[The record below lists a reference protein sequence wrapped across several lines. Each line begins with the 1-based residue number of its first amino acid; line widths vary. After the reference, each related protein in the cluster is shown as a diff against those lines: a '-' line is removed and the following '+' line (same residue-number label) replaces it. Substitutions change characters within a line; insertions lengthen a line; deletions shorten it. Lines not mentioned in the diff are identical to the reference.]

1 MQVRSHFLKTI
12 HFIGIGGIG
21 MSGIA
26 EILHNLG
33 FIVQGSDS
41 SSNANTKRLEE
52 KGVKVFIGHE
62 SSNVQ
67 TAQVVVISTAIKS
80 NNPELLQ
87 ARLRK
92 IPVVKR
98 AEMLAEIMHLKHG
111 VAVSG
116 THGKTTTTSLIAAL
130 FDAADLDPT
139 VINGGIL
146 NTHGTNAYLGKG
158 EWVIAEADES
168 DGSFLK
174 LPATIAVVTNIDPEH
189 MDFYKDFETL
199 KSSFKQFIEKLP
211 FYGLGILC
219 TDHTVVKDLS
229 ESITDRRI
237 VTYGLEEGAQIRGV
251 NLCFSPQGVKFDVEI
266 LEGLQAYCSGLKGA
280 NVVTLPKKIKD
291 LYLPM
296 VGAHNVQN
304 ALTLVAIAREM
315 GFGEEVIRKAL
326 LQFKGVKRRFTLTA
340 TVNGVQVIDDYAH
353 HPEEIKK
360 VLEAAKNAC
369 SGKIYAVVQPHRY
382 SRLKDLFEDFVTCV
396 TLSDAVFIAPIYAA
410 GETSIEGL
418 ESTTLVEA
426 MTQKKVAAQ
435 STTDVEDLAKK
446 LSPLLKE
453 GDMVLLMG
461 AGSITQWAYE
471 LPAILEELLG
481 SKTMRQC
488 S

>member
-146 NTHGTNAYLGKG
+146 NT
-158 EWVIAEADES
+158 
-168 DGSFLK
+168 
-174 LPATIAVVTNIDPEH
+174 
-189 MDFYKDFETL
+189 
-199 KSSFKQFIEKLP
+199 
-211 FYGLGILC
+211 
-219 TDHTVVKDLS
+219 
-229 ESITDRRI
+229 DR
-237 VTYGLEEGAQIRGV
+237 
-251 NLCFSPQGVKFDVEI
+251 
-266 LEGLQAYCSGLKGA
+266 
-280 NVVTLPKKIKD
+280 
-291 LYLPM
+291 
-296 VGAHNVQN
+296 
-304 ALTLVAIAREM
+304 
-315 GFGEEVIRKAL
+315 
-326 LQFKGVKRRFTLTA
+326 
-340 TVNGVQVIDDYAH
+340 
-353 HPEEIKK
+353 
-360 VLEAAKNAC
+360 
-369 SGKIYAVVQPHRY
+369 
-382 SRLKDLFEDFVTCV
+382 
-396 TLSDAVFIAPIYAA
+396 
-410 GETSIEGL
+410 
-418 ESTTLVEA
+418 
-426 MTQKKVAAQ
+426 
-435 STTDVEDLAKK
+435 
-446 LSPLLKE
+446 
-453 GDMVLLMG
+453 
-461 AGSITQWAYE
+461 
-471 LPAILEELLG
+471 
-481 SKTMRQC
+481 
-488 S
+488 